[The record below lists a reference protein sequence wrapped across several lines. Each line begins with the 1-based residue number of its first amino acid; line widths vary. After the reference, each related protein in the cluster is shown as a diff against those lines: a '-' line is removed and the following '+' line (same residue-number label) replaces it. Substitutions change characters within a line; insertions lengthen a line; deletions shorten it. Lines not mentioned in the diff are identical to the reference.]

1 MFYTVCVSLTLA
13 PIGNLFIY
21 NVFAPSEDSED
32 KNLEWDEF
40 LLDLPGFTVGLLDF
54 FWLSAIM

>member
-1 MFYTVCVSLTLA
+1 MYYTVCVYLTLA
-13 PIGNLFIY
+13 PISDIFIH

-40 LLDLPGFTVGLLDF
+40 PLDLLGIHSGVPQF
-54 FWLSAIM
+54 FLG

>member
-1 MFYTVCVSLTLA
+1 MYYTVCVTLA
-13 PIGNLFIY
+13 PFGDLFIN

-40 LLDLPGFTVGLLDF
+40 LLDFLGVQSGVP
-54 FWLSAIM
+54 